1 MKKYKIALTP
11 TAASE
16 WETQNYVELG
26 ILWIIELIDQ
36 EYDKK
41 LCQGL
46 TPQRDLK
53 KSFRGELQEMS
64 QGNLQKRFENDSGEV
79 VSSYWKGNLREKPVR
94 EQSVCL
100 RNGSKSD
107 KGKEEK
113 SLLGEVM
120 LSQITQHI
128 NWIKLSAN

>member
-1 MKKYKIALTP
+1 MGNIKNI
-11 TAASE
+11 
-16 WETQNYVELG
+16 ELG

-64 QGNLQKRFENDSGEV
+64 QGNL
-79 VSSYWKGNLREKPVR
+79 
-94 EQSVCL
+94 
-100 RNGSKSD
+100 
-107 KGKEEK
+107 
-113 SLLGEVM
+113 
-120 LSQITQHI
+120 
-128 NWIKLSAN
+128 

>member
-46 TPQRDLK
+46 TPQRDFK

-64 QGNLQKRFENDSGEV
+64 QGNL
-79 VSSYWKGNLREKPVR
+79 
-94 EQSVCL
+94 
-100 RNGSKSD
+100 
-107 KGKEEK
+107 
-113 SLLGEVM
+113 
-120 LSQITQHI
+120 
-128 NWIKLSAN
+128 